1 MKDFKKMPKMACGG
15 GVKKYADGG
24 LAAEDMYSP
33 SQVNDLLNKGH
44 YVDKTISKSEAK
56 EFDKTLKIDR
66 TKPSPARLGGSSGTG
81 GAAEIKMLQNP
92 RAIKKGGRVT
102 KKVGT
107 VKKNK

>member
-15 GVKKYADGG
+15 GVKKYAGGG

-44 YVDKTISKSEAK
+44 YVDKTISKNEAK

-66 TKPSPARLGGSSGTG
+66 SIPSPARLGGGSSGTG
-81 GAAEIKMLQNP
+81 GTASDNKMLLNP
-92 RAIKKGGRVT
+92 RAMKRGGKVT
-102 KKVGT
+102 KK
-107 VKKNK
+107 K

>member
-15 GVKKYADGG
+15 GVKKMAGGG
-24 LAAEDMYSP
+24 LASEDMYSP

-66 TKPSPARLGGSSGTG
+66 TKPNPARLGGGSAGTLPNDKGGLDRPRLYKTG
-81 GAAEIKMLQNP
+81 GKVKRGM
-92 RAIKKGGRVT
+92 KK
-102 KKVGT
+102 
-107 VKKNK
+107 